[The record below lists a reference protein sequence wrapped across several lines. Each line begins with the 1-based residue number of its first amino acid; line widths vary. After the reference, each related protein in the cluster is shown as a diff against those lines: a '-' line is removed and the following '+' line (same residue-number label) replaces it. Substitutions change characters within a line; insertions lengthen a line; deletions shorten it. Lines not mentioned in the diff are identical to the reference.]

1 MNMKKVKFTQMK
13 EGTKEDYLLLE
24 KHEKKFIE
32 ILFQTRIKFKAKLLS
47 SQDKVSRSQQ
57 S

>member
-1 MNMKKVKFTQMK
+1 MENKKVLITAKLKKNFK
-13 EGTKEDYLLLE
+13 KLE
-24 KHEKKFIE
+24 E

-57 S
+57 N